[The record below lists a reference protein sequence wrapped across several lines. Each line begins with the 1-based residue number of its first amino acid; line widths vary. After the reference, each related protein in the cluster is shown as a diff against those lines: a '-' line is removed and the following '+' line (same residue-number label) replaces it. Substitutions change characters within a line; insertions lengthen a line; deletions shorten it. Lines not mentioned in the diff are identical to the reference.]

1 MVQCPSNTVVNTK
14 DPHTGLEA
22 GATSG
27 QGGAAS
33 LYSGGGLCALY
44 TRVSATRVSTQCGTC
59 VVCTLYTRVSCT
71 CLHAVWDGTCG
82 NQNLPPL
89 NRIVGGYPT
98 VEYEFPWMA
107 AVLRTCDSSYCHI
120 CGATIISEVSTS

>member
-1 MVQCPSNTVVNTK
+1 MLTSANLYCANCYLQVVQCPSNTVVNTK

-33 LYSGGGLCALY
+33 LYSGGE
-44 TRVSATRVSTQCGTC
+44 T
-59 VVCTLYTRVSCT
+59 VCTLYTRVSYT

-89 NRIVGGYPT
+89 NRIVGGYTT

>member
-1 MVQCPSNTVVNTK
+1 MLTHANCYLQVVQCPSNTVVNTK

-33 LYSGGGLCALY
+33 LYSGGE
-44 TRVSATRVSTQCGTC
+44 T
-59 VVCTLYTRVSCT
+59 VCTLYTCVSYT

-89 NRIVGGYPT
+89 NRIVGGYTT

>member
-1 MVQCPSNTVVNTK
+1 MHVIHACQLHVSP
-14 DPHTGLEA
+14 
-22 GATSG
+22 
-27 QGGAAS
+27 
-33 LYSGGGLCALY
+33 LY
-44 TRVSATRVSTQCGTC
+44 TRVSATRVSLYTC
-59 VVCTLYTRVSCT
+59 VSYT

-89 NRIVGGYPT
+89 NRIVGGYTT

>member
-1 MVQCPSNTVVNTK
+1 MLTSANCYLQVVQCPSNTVVNTK

-33 LYSGGGLCALY
+33 LYSGGE
-44 TRVSATRVSTQCGTC
+44 T
-59 VVCTLYTRVSCT
+59 VCTLYTRVSYT
-71 CLHAVWDGTCG
+71 CLHTCAVWDGTCG

-89 NRIVGGYPT
+89 NRIVGGYTT